1 MQTIS
6 RATMDEVID
15 ANKYLQLP
23 RLSSQLF
30 FNQLCPQSSD
40 AHTRRQVLIQCFTAG
55 ILVCIICGRNSE
67 TDCTTVEWQQYLG
80 ISTEI
85 VSLIF
90 QNSIQNLAKCLHAVD
105 ILILYCPLLVTAMT
119 ALFGLVLVT

>member
-55 ILVCIICGRNSE
+55 ISVCIICGRNSE
-67 TDCTTVEWQQYLG
+67 T
-80 ISTEI
+80 EI
-85 VSLIF
+85 AQLLSG
-90 QNSIQNLAKCLHAVD
+90 NSIWA
-105 ILILYCPLLVTAMT
+105 YPLKLSH
-119 ALFGLVLVT
+119 